1 MMPYPYTNTHELN
14 LDWIIGIVKDFQNNY
29 SGISEALD
37 QAIAAITEKGEAT
50 EADIEALRIA
60 AAEAIQIYQ
69 ENAIRA
75 VNAAQTAGVAALDN
89 LIQSLPGSSEEMLGQ
104 LQIINSILNGT
115 QSEAPTWAQGAYQY
129 NTTTQQYEIVST
141 PYNVCSVMQGGC
153 NGRKVRIVSNTAA
166 QKISAVWW
174 WDSAKTIINQVT
186 MGNVSSAEYTFP
198 QTASYFSIV
207 LAGAGEISVAQTNV
221 SVTWYSEISKI
232 NTLYNAI
239 INMESE
245 QECTDE
251 ILLAYGCGWYGA
263 IGSPASLQTGAPYN
277 VRVANPVPYKLPKG
291 DYTIHMSDGWRIS
304 FRTLNASNIVQSD
317 SGWITADYAFSA
329 DGETLYAF
337 TGSNPANT
345 ATSLEEYLQHFNMYR
360 KITVIDEIKRLAPS
374 EVANVKSVNHRGFNT
389 LAPENTLPAFK
400 LSRKMGFR
408 YVETDVRFTSDGVPV
423 LLHDATI
430 NRTARNADGSQIAG
444 TINIADITYQQALT
458 YDFGIWKGAEYAG
471 TKIPTLAQFM
481 RLCRDIGIT
490 PRIELNVLTL
500 SNAESMYNVIDSCGM
515 AEKVEY
521 NCNSL
526 EIAQYFLQRNPKAVI
541 VYGLG
546 EYDGSAINAVGALK
560 TINNTI
566 IVNMLY
572 TAINSTAVATCRAL
586 GVQLEAWTVDDAQTI
601 IGLDNYISGVTSNS
615 LIASDVLYTDSM

>member
-1 MMPYPYTNTHELN
+1 MMPYPYTNTHEIN
-14 LDWIIGIVKDFQNNY
+14 LDWIIGIVKDFQNNF

-75 VNAAQTAGVAALDN
+75 VNAAETAGVAALDN
-89 LIQSLPGSSEEMLGQ
+89 LIQSLPGSTEEMLGQ

-115 QSEAPTWAQGAYQY
+115 QSEALTWAQGSYQF
-129 NTTTQQYEIVST
+129 NETTQQYEIVSA
-141 PYNVCSVMQGGC
+141 PYNVSSVMLGGC

-166 QKISAVWW
+166 QKISAIWW
-174 WDSAKTIINQVT
+174 WDSFKTIINQVS
-186 MGNVSSAEYTFP
+186 MGNVLSAEYVFP
-198 QTASYFSIV
+198 QNASYFSIV
-207 LAGAGEISVAQTNV
+207 LVGSDEISVAQTNV

-232 NTLYNAI
+232 NTLYNSI
-239 INMESE
+239 INMDAE
-245 QECTDE
+245 QDCTDE
-251 ILLAYGCGWYGA
+251 ILLAYGCGWYGNV
-263 IGSPASLQTGAPYN
+263 GSPASLQTGAPYN
-277 VRVANPVPYKLPKG
+277 VRLANPVPYKLPKG
-291 DYTIHMSDGWRIS
+291 DYTIRMSDGWRIS

-317 SGWITADYAFSA
+317 SGWITAEYSFSA

-345 ATSLEEYLQHFNMYR
+345 ATSLEEYLQHFNIYR
-360 KITVIDEIKRLAPS
+360 KIAVVDEIKRLAPS
-374 EVANVKSVNHRGFNT
+374 EIANVKSVNHRGFNT
-389 LAPENTLPAFK
+389 VAPENTLPAFK

-423 LLHDATI
+423 LLHDTTI

-444 TINIADITYQQALT
+444 TVNIADITYQQALT
-458 YDFGIWKGAEYAG
+458 YDFGILKGAAYAG

-481 RLCRDIGIT
+481 RLCRDIGLT

-500 SNAESMYNVIDSCGM
+500 SNAESMFNVIESYGM

-546 EYDGSAINAVGALK
+546 EYDDSIITALGALK
-560 TINNTI
+560 TVNNTI

-572 TAINSTAVATCRAL
+572 TAINSTVVARCRAL

-601 IGLDNYISGVTSNS
+601 IGLYNYVSGVTSNS
-615 LIASDVLYTDSM
+615 LIASDVLYNDSM